1 MDGWMGGR
9 WLAKVAHLVS
19 IIYGEPGG
27 HAIAVGGVAHA
38 QDEGGAV
45 LVRDRVRVR
54 LREG

>member
-1 MDGWMGGR
+1 MGGR
-9 WLAKVAHLVS
+9 RFANVAYLVS